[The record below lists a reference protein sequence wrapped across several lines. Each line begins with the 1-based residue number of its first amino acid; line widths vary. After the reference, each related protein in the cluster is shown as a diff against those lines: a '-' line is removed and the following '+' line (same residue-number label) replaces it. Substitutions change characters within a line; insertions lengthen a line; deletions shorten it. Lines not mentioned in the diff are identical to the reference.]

1 MEKPNH
7 FESPFIFTKQNNLK
21 NFRDQI
27 NNELLKLHIR
37 NIRLK
42 TFYGALLSA
51 LKTKKLQ

>member
-7 FESPFIFTKQNNLK
+7 LSPFIFTKQNNLN